1 MEYQIVDVEYDDG
14 ITDVARIIRDELD
27 FYVISPLEYS
37 GNFCKFDEE
46 YIAVPKES
54 ISGFYDTTDLED
66 TGLFR
71 KLSNGVYESLDESDP
86 DFEYDEEIEV
96 LTDALAQI
104 RLENDE
110 EKLKEMMRD
119 L

>member
-27 FYVISPLEYS
+27 FYVISTLEYS

-86 DFEYDEEIEV
+86 DFEYDE
-96 LTDALAQI
+96 
-104 RLENDE
+104 DE
-110 EKLKEMMRD
+110 DEDEYSSSSEDYESDISLYD
-119 L
+119 GDSN